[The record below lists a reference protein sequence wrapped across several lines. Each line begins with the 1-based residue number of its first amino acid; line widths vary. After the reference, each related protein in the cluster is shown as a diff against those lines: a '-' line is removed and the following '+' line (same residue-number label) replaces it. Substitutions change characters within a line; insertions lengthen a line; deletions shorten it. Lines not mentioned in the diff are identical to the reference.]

1 MWRYQTELGSA
12 CLPCN
17 KASLQTRLRQRKV
30 QRLFAESS
38 KEYREPVFKRPILPG
53 GFQGRDFKGKSA
65 VRAAGHV
72 TFFWLVGV
80 AGICH
85 QPSGSK
91 QCEVSM
97 PLLSLK
103 VPSSPWVEALVPTE
117 EHKDMNQ
124 VVISLEEEL
133 GLYFIAT
140 LFFFVVDSYSSVSA
154 FFHFPS

>member
-1 MWRYQTELGSA
+1 
-12 CLPCN
+12 
-17 KASLQTRLRQRKV
+17 
-30 QRLFAESS
+30 
-38 KEYREPVFKRPILPG
+38 
-53 GFQGRDFKGKSA
+53 
-65 VRAAGHV
+65 
-72 TFFWLVGV
+72 
-80 AGICH
+80 
-85 QPSGSK
+85 
-91 QCEVSM
+91 M